1 MKNRQF
7 IVLLVVIICCFTALY
22 LKQQNNSEELMFTK
36 EYIVNVDQFIHD
48 KFDKVFDD
56 EYYNEQIM
64 NQLDYIA
71 DKIEKDWN

>member
-1 MKNRQF
+1 MKNRQI

-22 LKQQNNSEELMFTK
+22 LKQQNISEELMFTT

-64 NQLDYIA
+64 SQLDYIA

>member
-1 MKNRQF
+1 
-7 IVLLVVIICCFTALY
+7 
-22 LKQQNNSEELMFTK
+22 MFTK
-36 EYIVNVDQFIHD
+36 KYIVNVDQFIHD

>member
-1 MKNRQF
+1 MKNWQF
-7 IVLLVVIICCFTALY
+7 IVLLVVIICCFTVLY

-56 EYYNEQIM
+56 EYYHKQILD
-64 NQLDYIA
+64 QLDYIWNQL
-71 DKIEKDWN
+71 EKDWN